1 MRRLLAAAAPAVLVS
16 TLAAGAR
23 AQGLEPPPPF
33 TPGAPGTPASG
44 PQGQPGQPPGMPPS
58 GQQAQGQ
65 QQSSDDSQDS
75 GLGLEWVYLNAD
87 AGVGYVN
94 MTSFSASTLGLVSQ
108 SGAGPA
114 FGVGAGVRLLFFTVG
129 ARARDELISG
139 LGSLWL
145 LNLEAAFHMRIW
157 HIDPYFGVRGGY
169 NFVGSLNSSTVN
181 VATGNTPG
189 DVSIHGWNVGP
200 MFGIDLYFNSL
211 ISVGADAEAQF
222 LFIQRPKVPLPAGCS
237 EGASGTVSCGGM
249 AVPPPGSDLY
259 NNSGSSVGFGGVVTA
274 HLGIHF

>member
-114 FGVGAGVRLLFFTVG
+114 FGVGAGVRLLFFTMG

-169 NFVGSLNSSTVN
+169 TFVGS
-181 VATGNTPG
+181 P
-189 DVSIHGWNVGP
+189 
-200 MFGIDLYFNSL
+200 
-211 ISVGADAEAQF
+211 
-222 LFIQRPKVPLPAGCS
+222 
-237 EGASGTVSCGGM
+237 
-249 AVPPPGSDLY
+249 
-259 NNSGSSVGFGGVVTA
+259 
-274 HLGIHF
+274 